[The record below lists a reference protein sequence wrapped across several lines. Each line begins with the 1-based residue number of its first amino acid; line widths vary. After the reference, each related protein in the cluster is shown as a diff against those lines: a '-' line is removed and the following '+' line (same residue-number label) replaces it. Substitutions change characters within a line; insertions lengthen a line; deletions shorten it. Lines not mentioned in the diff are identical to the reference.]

1 MKTIKTFSLIV
12 AASLIVSSCTTYG
25 QFGAG
30 MAGASLGSHIGRD
43 IGYLS
48 SGHYFSG
55 RSAALGSLIGA
66 GVGAALGVSIQ
77 NGIEQ
82 SRERRYERE
91 KNRQFNNQYNQYGN
105 QNQYQNQYQDYGTQ
119 NDDYQTS
126 GGAGYG
132 SQNSSSSY
140 NGSSISSRP
149 SASNAYVTVEPL
161 SYMDGDGDG
170 CLSKNETIEVET
182 YITNNTNEP
191 LRNVTISLV
200 TDDARYVSLSS
211 PLVTSL
217 APRQKVRYTGRVYCQ
232 KTKKNAPLS
241 VSVNVLTNGANCS
254 TGSISVYMK

>member
-30 MAGASLGSHIGRD
+30 MAGAAIGSRVGRD

-82 SRERRYERE
+82 NRERRYERE
-91 KNRQFNNQYNQYGN
+91 QNRQYNQYNNQNGQYGN
-105 QNQYQNQYQDYGTQ
+105 QDQYQNYGSS
-119 NDDYQTS
+119 NDDYQTG

-132 SQNSSSSY
+132 GSNNSSSY
-140 NGSSISSRP
+140 GGSSYSSRP
-149 SASNAYVTVEPL
+149 SSSNAYVSIEPL
-161 SYMDGDGDG
+161 SFMDGDGDG
-170 CLSKNETIEVET
+170 CISKNETIEVET
-182 YITNNTNEP
+182 YIKNTTNEP
-191 LRNVTISLV
+191 LRNVTISLI
-200 TDDARYVSLSS
+200 TDDVRYVTLSS

-217 APRQKVRYTGRVYCQ
+217 APGQKVRYTGRVYCQ
-232 KTKKNAPLS
+232 KVKKNTPLS
-241 VSVNVLTNGANCS
+241 VSVNVLTNGANCN